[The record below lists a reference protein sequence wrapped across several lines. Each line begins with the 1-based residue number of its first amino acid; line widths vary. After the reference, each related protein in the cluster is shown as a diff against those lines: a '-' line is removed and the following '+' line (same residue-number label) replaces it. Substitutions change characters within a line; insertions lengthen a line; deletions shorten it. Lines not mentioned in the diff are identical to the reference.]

1 MCKNFPCPGRF
12 RTTIHAACRLGALCL
27 VLALS
32 LVTDGSAATVETIAG
47 TGTSGFTDGID
58 ATTALIAQPTGVF
71 VAANGDVYFT
81 DQFNDRVRKIDNATG
96 LISTIA
102 GNGGNGYTGDGAAAT
117 AATMN
122 NPEGGIWVE
131 GNDLYFSDTY
141 NDVIRHVDL
150 VVGNITTF
158 AGGGADNSENVLAT
172 TAQLDNPT
180 GIYVYNNILYYADL
194 SKQKVRQ
201 IDLGTNL
208 ISTFAGDG
216 AAAFGGDGGLATA
229 ASLCFPHDVVLDD
242 TGTAMYIGDT
252 GNHRVRRVDMGTN
265 IITTVAGT
273 GVAGFDGDGV
283 ATAQQLNNNEGVY
296 ARGTGTDVYIADT
309 SNDRIRLL
317 DTTTGMITTIVGTG
331 VGGDNGDGL
340 EQLLTQIDNPR
351 DVYLDAND
359 NIYFPDAAND
369 RVRKIEVV
377 PIPTFSEWTII
388 ALALAMVLYVFWR
401 MQ

>member
-1 MCKNFPCPGRF
+1 
-12 RTTIHAACRLGALCL
+12 
-27 VLALS
+27 
-32 LVTDGSAATVETIAG
+32 
-47 TGTSGFTDGID
+47 
-58 ATTALIAQPTGVF
+58 
-71 VAANGDVYFT
+71 
-81 DQFNDRVRKIDNATG
+81 
-96 LISTIA
+96 
-102 GNGGNGYTGDGAAAT
+102 
-117 AATMN
+117 MN
-122 NPEGGIWVE
+122 NPEGGIWVD

-150 VVGNITTF
+150 VGGNITTF

-216 AAAFGGDGGLATA
+216 APAFAGDGGLATA

-242 TGTAMYIGDT
+242 TGTAMYIADT

-309 SNDRIRLL
+309 SNDRIRKL

-351 DVYLDAND
+351 DVYLDASD
-359 NIYFPDAAND
+359 NIYFPDAANHK
-369 RVRKIEVV
+369 VRKVEVV
-377 PIPTFSEWTII
+377 PIPTFSEWTVIV
-388 ALALAMVLYVFWR
+388 LAVAMASYMFWR
-401 MQ
+401 LQ